1 MFLSK
6 MNSFL
11 NMYHYSCPYK
21 SLHSQ
26 CNHYMMYNLCNLYS
40 WCIHYMMYNLY
51 KMLHNYL
58 HMLLGM
64 LLSRNL
70 HSQCIH

>member
-1 MFLSK
+1 MFLNM

-26 CNHYMMYNLCNLYS
+26 CN
-40 WCIHYMMYNLY
+40 HYMMYNLY